1 MAIRISSEIVP
12 LVDGADH
19 STHVDI
25 FGQGGFMAIDT
36 TDLPNVPE
44 YTKSDYIGQLVTF
57 PRRKVGMLVFDVK
70 DQKYYRCTDV
80 GSSSTPGDWFFE
92 DFTYIAEG
100 RYVNETG
107 DIMTGTL
114 TGTDISL
121 TGGISVSGNSQ
132 LTRAFRNS
140 GAIYEPNEFITFE
153 AVNDDFVNVSGDIM
167 TGTLTGT
174 DISLTGGISV
184 SGDSQLTRA
193 FRNSDTG
200 YTSQEFITNNAVV
213 GGNNIAISIND
224 DGKIVVDYAETI
236 FNPTFNAVSPGP
248 VGGAGNIKEIAPFI
262 TVNNSYS
269 SVYFEIQR
277 GSGNVNP
284 ISATISTPHSSRI
297 DGWPGDIGLDNFNN
311 DNGFDSTSV
320 AGLTF
325 PNSTNWFKLGTTRIR
340 FDADITSD
348 NESISGVP
356 FSTQDTTKTVEFVYG
371 WRLGGF
377 IEPISS
383 TTPPS
388 KDDVG
393 TDINSWI
400 KFINNNE
407 SVTET
412 PNSDRTITYT
422 ITNPSPGGERLY
434 FIHSSSQTGG
444 TGSGGDS
451 YGWSP
456 KFFTDQ
462 GAPTENVFVELTTN
476 GPIEIDSKYYR
487 VWATT
492 DDTPYT
498 QTTSFR
504 IIGNA
509 HN

>member
-1 MAIRISSEIVP
+1 MAIKISSEIVP

-25 FGQGGFMAIDT
+25 YGQGGFMAIDT
-36 TDLPNVPE
+36 KDFETQNPSYNKNQL
-44 YTKSDYIGQLVTF
+44 IGGLVTF
-57 PRRKVGMLVFDVK
+57 PRRKVGMLVFDVG
-70 DQKYYRCTDV
+70 DQKYYRCTNV
-80 GSSSTPGDWFFE
+80 GSSSTPGTWLFE

-121 TGGISVSGNSQ
+121 TGS
-132 LTRAFRNS
+132 
-140 GAIYEPNEFITFE
+140 
-153 AVNDDFVNVSGDIM
+153 
-167 TGTLTGT
+167 
-174 DISLTGGISV
+174 ISV

-193 FRNSDTG
+193 FRNSGATYDSG
-200 YTSQEFITNNAVV
+200 EFITNNAVV
-213 GGNNIAISIND
+213 AGNNIAININS
-224 DGKIVVDYAETI
+224 DGKIVVSYAETT
-236 FNPTFNAVSPGP
+236 FNPTFSSIPA
-248 VGGAGNIKEIAPFI
+248 GGASNIREITPFI
-262 TVNNSYS
+262 TVNNS
-269 SVYFEIQR
+269 SVYFQIQR

-297 DGWPGDIGLDNFNN
+297 DNWPGDISLDNFN
-311 DNGFDSTSV
+311 DGFTSATV
-320 AGLTF
+320 SGLTF
-325 PNSTNWFKLGTTRIR
+325 PNSTNWFKLGATRIR

-348 NESISGVP
+348 NESTSGVP

-377 IEPISS
+377 IKPISS

-388 KDDVG
+388 KNDVE
-393 TDINSWI
+393 TDTNSWI
-400 KFINNNE
+400 KFINNDQ

-412 PNSDRTITYT
+412 PNSDRTITYP
-422 ITNPSPGGERLY
+422 ITNPSLGGERLY

-444 TGSGGDS
+444 IGSGGDS

-462 GAPTENVFVELTTN
+462 GAETENVFTELTTEALG
-476 GPIEIDSKYYR
+476 GPLQIGSKYYR

-492 DDTPYT
+492 NDTPYT

-509 HN
+509 H

>member
-25 FGQGGFMAIDT
+25 YGQGGFMAINTAQLASENPSHDKNQ
-36 TDLPNVPE
+36 L
-44 YTKSDYIGQLVTF
+44 IGELVTF
-57 PRRKVGMLVFDVK
+57 PRRKVGMLVFDVA
-70 DQKYYRCTDV
+70 DQKYYRCTNV
-80 GSSSTPGDWFFE
+80 GTSSTPGTWLFE

-121 TGGISVSGNSQ
+121 TGSISVSGNAL
-132 LTRAFRNS
+132 LTRAFRSS
-140 GAIYEPNEFITFE
+140 GESYNPNEFITQ
-153 AVNDDFVNVSGDIM
+153 D
-167 TGTLTGT
+167 
-174 DISLTGGISV
+174 
-184 SGDSQLTRA
+184 
-193 FRNSDTG
+193 
-200 YTSQEFITNNAVV
+200 AVV
-213 GGNNIAISIND
+213 AGNNISITTNNQ
-224 DGKIVVDYAETI
+224 GKIVVSYAETT
-236 FNPTFNAVSPGP
+236 FNPTFNTVPPGP
-248 VGGAGNIKEIAPFI
+248 VGGASNIREITPFI
-262 TVNNSYS
+262 TVNNSF
-269 SVYFEIQR
+269 VYFEIQR

-297 DGWPGDIGLDNFNN
+297 DGWPGNIGLDNFN
-311 DNGFDSTSV
+311 DGFTSATV
-320 AGLTF
+320 SGLTF
-325 PNSTNWFKLGTTRIR
+325 PNSTNWFKLGATRIR

-348 NESISGVP
+348 NGSTSGVP

-371 WRLGGF
+371 WRLGGTAA
-377 IEPISS
+377 PISD

-388 KDDVG
+388 KDDIG
-393 TDINSWI
+393 TNITSWI
-400 KFINNNE
+400 KFVNNNNE

-412 PNSDRTITYT
+412 PNSDRTITYP

-444 TGSGGDS
+444 TGTNGDS
-451 YGWSP
+451 FGWSP

-462 GAPTENVFVELTTN
+462 GAATENVFTELTTEALG
-476 GPIEIDSKYYR
+476 GPVQIGSKYYR

-492 DDTPYT
+492 NNTPYT
-498 QTTSFR
+498 ETTSFR

-509 HN
+509 H

>member
-25 FGQGGFMAIDT
+25 YGQGGFMAIDT
-36 TDLPNVPE
+36 KDFATQNPSYNKNQL
-44 YTKSDYIGQLVTF
+44 IGGLVTF
-57 PRRKVGMLVFDVK
+57 PRRKVGMLVFDVG
-70 DQKYYRCTDV
+70 DQKYYRCTNV
-80 GSSSTPGDWFFE
+80 GSSSTPGNWLFE

-121 TGGISVSGNSQ
+121 TGGISVSGDSQ

-140 GAIYEPNEFITFE
+140 GATY
-153 AVNDDFVNVSGDIM
+153 DSG
-167 TGTLTGT
+167 
-174 DISLTGGISV
+174 
-184 SGDSQLTRA
+184 
-193 FRNSDTG
+193 
-200 YTSQEFITNNAVV
+200 EFITNNAVV
-213 GGNNIAISIND
+213 AGNNIAININS
-224 DGKIVVDYAETI
+224 DGKIVVSYAETT
-236 FNPTFNAVSPGP
+236 FNPTFESSP
-248 VGGAGNIKEIAPFI
+248 ASSIKEINVGVSMISNSPTPLTF
-262 TVNNSYS
+262 TVT
-269 SVYFEIQR
+269 R

-284 ISATISTPHSSRI
+284 ISTTVSTPNSSRI
-297 DGWPGDIGLDNFNN
+297 DGWPGNIGLDNFNN
-311 DNGFDSTSV
+311 GTTSV
-320 AGLTF
+320 VVSGLTF

-348 NESISGVP
+348 NESTSGVP
-356 FSTQDTTKTVEFVYG
+356 FSTQDTTKTVEYVYG

-377 IEPISS
+377 IAPIST
-383 TTPPS
+383 TTPPL
-388 KDDVG
+388 KTNVG
-393 TDINSWI
+393 SEPTSWI

-412 PNSDRTITYT
+412 PNSDRTITYP

-444 TGSGGDS
+444 IGTNGDS
-451 YGWSP
+451 FGWSP

-462 GAPTENVFVELTTN
+462 GAPTENVFTELTTEALG
-476 GPIEIDSKYYR
+476 GPLQIGSKYYR

-492 DDTPYT
+492 NDTPYT

-509 HN
+509 H